1 MPSETATP
9 PVTAGLNR
17 EGSAEAIVP
26 RTLTTRVP
34 GKGRTNISIE
44 VGQGS
49 GYMQRRQKTLDS
61 YSTQERTES
70 ENKCVAPSVYDTE
83 RNETV
88 TYDNLL
94 EEVLSDDNI
103 KGALKQVVG
112 NKGAS
117 GVDGMTVH
125 ELAEW
130 LPANI
135 DALKERIRAGK
146 YKPQPVKRVEI
157 PKPDGGTRNLG
168 VPTIIDRLL
177 QQAVAQVLT
186 PIYETKFSDYSFG
199 FRPNRSAHDA
209 VRLAQHYYNEGYR
222 FVVDIDLAKY
232 FDTINHDML
241 MQLVRKDIE
250 DKTLVELIKR
260 FLKSGVLM
268 PDGLLVRTEEGS
280 PQGGNLS
287 PLLANI
293 YLHEFDTELERRG
306 HKFARYADD
315 VNIYV
320 KSRKSAERV
329 MESCVAFLEGKTM
342 KLKVNKEKSSVG
354 SPTVRKFLG
363 FRLGVRRDFH
373 AVIIPHKT
381 PIGRFKDKIRQI
393 TRRNRGR
400 SLEQI
405 LSELR
410 TYMRGWI
417 GYYGL
422 SGSEHIFLKLDAW
435 IRRKVRTYLFK
446 QWKKPKKRYKELV
459 KRAEQG
465 SSVILPHRRRARI
478 KRVARIKSFWQAS
491 KAGNLSSTLIPNAYM
506 HDKLGM
512 YFLMDDW
519 KAVQERCLNRPLPN
533 GTVGGVR
540 GRLAN

>member
-1 MPSETATP
+1 MYET
-9 PVTAGLNR
+9 
-17 EGSAEAIVP
+17 E
-26 RTLTTRVP
+26 
-34 GKGRTNISIE
+34 K
-44 VGQGS
+44 
-49 GYMQRRQKTLDS
+49 D
-61 YSTQERTES
+61 
-70 ENKCVAPSVYDTE
+70 
-83 RNETV
+83 ETV

-94 EEVLSDDNI
+94 EDVLSDDNI
-103 KGALKQVVG
+103 KKALKQVVG

-117 GVDGMTVH
+117 GVDGMTVY

-135 DALKERIRAGK
+135 DALKEKIRAGK
-146 YKPQPVKRVEI
+146 YKPQPVRRVEI

-168 VPTIIDRLL
+168 VPTVIDRLL

-186 PIYETKFSDYSFG
+186 PIYETKFSEHSFG

-209 VRLAQHYYNEGYR
+209 VRLAQYYYNEGYR
-222 FVVDIDLAKY
+222 FVVDIDLSKY

-241 MQLVRKDIE
+241 MQLVRKDIK
-250 DKTLVELIKR
+250 DKALVELIKR
-260 FLKSGVLM
+260 FLKSGILM

-293 YLHEFDTELERRG
+293 YLHEFDMELERRG
-306 HKFARYADD
+306 HRFVRYADD

-320 KSRKSAERV
+320 RSRKSAERV
-329 MESCVAFLEGKTM
+329 MDSSVMFLEGKTM
-342 KLKVNKEKSSVG
+342 KLKVNREKSSVG
-354 SPTVRKFLG
+354 SPTKLKFLG

-373 AVIIPHKT
+373 AVIVPHKT
-381 PIGRFKDKIRQI
+381 PIKRFKDRIRRI
-393 TRRNRGR
+393 TKRNRGR
-400 SLEQI
+400 SIEQV

-417 GYYGL
+417 GYYGI
-422 SGSEHIFLKLDAW
+422 SESKHLFLKLDAW

-446 QWKKPKKRYKELV
+446 QWKKPKNRYRELR
-459 KRAEQG
+459 KIAEMG
-465 SSVILPHRRRARI
+465 PTPILPHRREANLKRI
-478 KRVARIKSFWQAS
+478 ARIKSFWQAS
-491 KAGNLSSTLIPNAYM
+491 KAGNLSSTLMSNAYM

-512 YFLMDDW
+512 YFMMDDW
-519 KAVQERCLNRPLPN
+519 EKVQERCSNRPLPN
-533 GTVGGVR
+533 GTMGGVR

>member
-1 MPSETATP
+1 
-9 PVTAGLNR
+9 
-17 EGSAEAIVP
+17 
-26 RTLTTRVP
+26 
-34 GKGRTNISIE
+34 
-44 VGQGS
+44 
-49 GYMQRRQKTLDS
+49 MQRRQKTLES

-70 ENKCVAPSVYDTE
+70 ENKCVAPSMYDAE

-94 EEVLSDDNI
+94 EEVLCDDNI
-103 KGALKQVVG
+103 KKALKQVVG

-135 DALKERIRAGK
+135 DALRERIRAGK
-146 YKPQPVKRVEI
+146 YKPQPVRRVEI
-157 PKPDGGTRNLG
+157 PKLDGGTRNLG
-168 VPTIIDRLL
+168 VPTVIDRLL

-186 PIYETKFSDYSFG
+186 PIYEAKFSEYSFG

-209 VRLAQHYYNEGYR
+209 VRLSQYYYNEGYR
-222 FVVDIDLAKY
+222 FVVDIDLSKY
-232 FDTINHDML
+232 FDSINHDTL
-241 MQLVRKDIE
+241 MQLVRKDIK

-268 PDGLLVRTEEGS
+268 PDGLLVRMEEGS

-293 YLHEFDTELERRG
+293 YLHELDTELERRG
-306 HKFARYADD
+306 HKFCRYADD

-320 KSRKSAERV
+320 KSRKAAERV
-329 MESCVAFLEGKTM
+329 MESSVAFLEGKTM
-342 KLKVNKEKSSVG
+342 KLKVNREKSSVG
-354 SPTVRKFLG
+354 SPTELKFLG
-363 FRLGVRRDFH
+363 FRLGVRKDFH
-373 AVIIPHKT
+373 AVIVPHEAPVK
-381 PIGRFKDKIRQI
+381 RFKDKIRLI
-393 TRRNRGR
+393 TKRNRGR

-405 LSELR
+405 ISELR
-410 TYMRGWI
+410 TYMRGWMN
-417 GYYGL
+417 YYGI
-422 SGSEHIFLKLDAW
+422 SEYKYLFAKLDAW

-459 KRAEQG
+459 KIAERG
-465 SSVILPHRRRARI
+465 PTAILPHRRKARI
-478 KRVARIKSFWQAS
+478 KKVARIKSFWRAS
-491 KAGNLSSTLIPNAYM
+491 KAGNLSSTLISNAYM

-512 YFLMDDW
+512 YFMMDDW
-519 KAVQERCLNRPLPN
+519 EKVQARCLNRPLPN

-540 GRLAN
+540 GHVAN